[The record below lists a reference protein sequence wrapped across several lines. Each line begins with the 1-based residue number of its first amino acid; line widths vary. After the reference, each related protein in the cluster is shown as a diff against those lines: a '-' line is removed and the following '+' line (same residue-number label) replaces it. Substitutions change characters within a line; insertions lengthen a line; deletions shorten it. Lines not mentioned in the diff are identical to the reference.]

1 MLSKLVNFDET
12 VTLIANSGVQFL
24 DFGLKLDLR
33 REMPGEFVTQESNC
47 SLARLEY
54 DERHDRYVHPA
65 QPGVAVKSTLSV
77 PVDESIKLLED
88 TWLPIPVLKKAES
101 GAFAEGPTT
110 WARARLVEVE
120 EGEDPDQHSHR
131 LVLTFDT
138 NVFDAAEDT
147 KYLAPTLADVQ
158 TGDCFGFAFRAN
170 EIGWF
175 IEQPWVVGWIR
186 ELFTERAE
194 ERLRLAAEDIEEED
208 AKMVYFGHY
217 LNFLALLGERA
228 KLPEIKLLG
237 NSREDFKDPIQVD
250 MVLDVGNSRTCGI
263 LVEEHPG
270 EDDGLRWR
278 YELELRD
285 LTQPQHL
292 YSEPFDSRVEF
303 AEASFGRTTWACQS
317 GRADSFLWPT
327 LARVGREAA
336 HLASRR
342 RGTEGATGISSPK
355 RYLWD
360 QERYVTGWRFNTAST
375 RKAQEAP
382 AIAAPFT
389 NLVNDVGEALYE
401 LEEDDRIP
409 VFTPQYSRSAMMMFM
424 LSEVMTQTLCQI
436 NSAAQRMKMLNS
448 NFPRQLRS
456 IILTVPPGM
465 PKPEREIFERRMQQ
479 ALGLVWKA
487 FGWHP
492 EDDSLDGDTMEV
504 WPPFPKVVV
513 KWDEA
518 TCGQVVYLFSE
529 IQNNFA
535 SRPDEFFDV
544 IKRVRP
550 AAGERTIT
558 LATIDIGGGTT
569 DLVINDYSLD
579 EGRGSNVGI
588 LPEQRFRDGF
598 KVAGDDI
605 LLEVIQECIVPAI
618 AQALREHGVAEPDAL
633 MSRLVGS
640 DPVSVEESVLRQQ
653 LALQLTYPAGL
664 RVLKAYEGYDPVAG
678 ADPLVLTLAEML
690 GENECPTDKVL
701 KYFSD
706 GVREALPG
714 ASSPFNLMDVA
725 VHVDLRKLHDL
736 FISDRIEVC
745 RSIKALCEIIYLY
758 DCDLLLL
765 TGRPSRLPGIQSLV
779 RALLPLPPERII
791 KMHGYK
797 TGTWY
802 PFNKQGR
809 VDDPKTTASV
819 GAMLCMLGENRR
831 LMNFFMRA
839 ELFRPYSTVRYMG
852 MMDNNN
858 LLKDADVYYRDVDL
872 DNEDYELPEVTF
884 EMRGP
889 MQLGFRQLAA
899 ERWGASS
906 LYTLSFTDEAR
917 KEVVGKDDY
926 LLVELK
932 LEKSHAR
939 RGDRNESFVV
949 RRVETQ
955 RGTSKSPSLIKM
967 QLNTLTN
974 AGLGESSYWLDSG
987 SIIRC

>member
-1 MLSKLVNFDET
+1 MLSKLVNFDKA

-24 DFGLKLDLR
+24 DFGLTLDLR
-33 REMPGEFVTQESNC
+33 REMSGEFVTRESNC

-65 QPGVAVKSTLSV
+65 APGVAVKPTLSV
-77 PVDESIKLLED
+77 PVDESIKLLGD
-88 TWLPIPVLKKAES
+88 TWLPIPVLRKSES

-110 WARARLVEVE
+110 WARAKLVEVG
-120 EGEDPDQHSHR
+120 EGEDPDNHSHR
-131 LVLTFDT
+131 LILAFDT
-138 NVFDAAEDT
+138 SVFDAADDT
-147 KYLAPTLADVQ
+147 KYLAPTRANIQIADS
-158 TGDCFGFAFRAN
+158 FGFAHRAN

-186 ELFTERAE
+186 EIFSELAQP
-194 ERLRLAAEDIEEED
+194 RLRLAAEDIEEEE
-208 AKMVYFGHY
+208 AKMVYFAHY
-217 LNFLALLGERA
+217 LNFLALIGNYA

-237 NSREDFKDPIQVD
+237 NAPEDFKHPIQVD

-303 AEASFGRTTWACQS
+303 AEADFGRSTWACQS

-327 LARVGREAA
+327 LARVGREAT

-360 QERYVTGWRFNTAST
+360 RDRYATGWRFNTASA

-389 NLVNDVGEALYE
+389 TLVNDKGEALYE
-401 LEEDDRIP
+401 LDEEDRIP
-409 VFTPQYSRSAMMMFM
+409 VFIPQYSRSAMMMFM

-448 NFPRQLRS
+448 NFPRHLRS

-465 PKPEREIFERRMQQ
+465 PKPEREIFARRMQQ

-492 EDDSLDGDTMEV
+492 EDEPLDGDSVV
-504 WPPFPKVVV
+504 WPPLPQVVV

-544 IKRVRP
+544 VKRLRP
-550 AAGERTIT
+550 AEKDRAITI
-558 LATIDIGGGTT
+558 ATIDIGGGTT
-569 DLVINDYSLD
+569 DLVINDYRLD

-605 LLEVIQECIVPAI
+605 LLEVIQEFIVPAV
-618 AQALREHGVAEPDAL
+618 ARTLREQGVAEPDAL
-633 MSRLVGS
+633 MSKLVGS
-640 DPVSVEESVLRQQ
+640 DPVAVEESVLRQQ
-653 LALQLTYPAGL
+653 LALQVTYPAGL
-664 RVLKAYEGYDPVAG
+664 HILKAYEGYDPVAG
-678 ADPLVLTLAEML
+678 ADPLVCSLAEML
-690 GENECPTDKVL
+690 GKNDRPTDKVL

-706 GVREALPG
+706 GVRDVLPG
-714 ASSPFNLMDVA
+714 GTPEFRLLDVP
-725 VHVDLRKLHDL
+725 VHVDLRKLHEL

-791 KMHGYK
+791 RMHGYK

-831 LMNFFMRA
+831 LMNFFLRA

-852 MMDNNN
+852 LMDNNN

-872 DNEDYELPEVTF
+872 DNPEYELPEISF

-899 ERWGASS
+899 ERWGASP

-932 LEKSHAR
+932 MEKSNAR
-939 RGDRNESFVV
+939 RGERSESFVV

-955 RGTSKSPSLIKM
+955 RGTSKSPGLIKM